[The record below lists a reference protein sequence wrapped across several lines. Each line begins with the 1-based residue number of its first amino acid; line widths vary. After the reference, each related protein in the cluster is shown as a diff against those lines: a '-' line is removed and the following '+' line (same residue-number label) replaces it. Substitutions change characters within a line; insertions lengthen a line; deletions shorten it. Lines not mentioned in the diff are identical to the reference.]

1 MNYQDFVLQ
10 LDRAPAEQGFVARV
24 LRSPAGEAEAP
35 FVNPVSPTELDNLW
49 QAAHEARQAHR
60 YHGVRDLGT
69 APPSHRMDP
78 LAAELAHEELG
89 DRLFKALFHG
99 PVRSC
104 WARSLDEST
113 RVPDGGLRL
122 KLQLNL
128 TDPLVAPLAEL
139 PWEYLFSQ
147 EQGGFLGLQRQTPIL
162 RHLRLPLPAG
172 RALTAQ
178 TLRVLIVSSQP
189 GSMTPLSLEAES
201 KKISDALGTL
211 PGVETHPLE
220 NPTVE
225 TLRETLLQKDFHV
238 LHFMGHGG
246 FDSAS
251 GQGVLYFA
259 GGNGTSLPVSG
270 ALLASH
276 LAGLYSLRLVF
287 INACDTARSNARAP
301 FAGVSTALLRAGL
314 PAVVAM
320 QRPIPDGSALEFSRV
335 VYRRLATG
343 DPIDAAVT
351 EGRLAIARGRGALLE
366 WGTPVLFL
374 RAEDG
379 SIFTP
384 EAAAVPV
391 EPPAPVPPEAPPASP
406 APIPAPQSRPLRLF
420 LLAGIITAGI
430 GIGVTQWPFGGR
442 MEPAPS
448 GQDSLVSDQQATPT
462 PISNP
467 KDVTS
472 DSPLQSSSQTEE
484 TPAPP
489 KPKPKPEPDPIEET
503 QKPIVEKPAP
513 PPPIP
518 KSSYEVSE
526 GSPASVSDLQAEVRV
541 RFFERSGSSF
551 ARFSVAPQGQGMLE
565 KPPVMGTGTIE
576 FPAQSGTYHL
586 DVLDLDLA
594 GKRASVRLR
603 FVP

>member
-1 MNYQDFVLQ
+1 MNYKDFVLQ
-10 LDRAPAEQGFVARV
+10 LDRASGQQGFVARV

-35 FVNPVSPTELDNLW
+35 FINPASATELDNLW
-49 QAAHEARQAHR
+49 QAAHEVRQAHR
-60 YHGVRDLGT
+60 YHGVRDLGPAT
-69 APPSHRMDP
+69 SSPAIDP
-78 LAAELAHEELG
+78 LAAELSYEELG
-89 DRLFKALFHG
+89 NRLFKALFNG
-99 PVRSC
+99 PVHSC
-104 WARSLDEST
+104 WARSLEEAR

-128 TDPLVAPLAEL
+128 ADPLVAPLAEL
-139 PWEYLFSQ
+139 PWEYLFSE
-147 EQGGFLGLQRQTPIL
+147 EQGGFLGLQRRTPIL

-172 RALTAQ
+172 GALTAQ

-189 GSMTPLSLEAES
+189 GSMTPLSLTDES
-201 KKISDALGTL
+201 KRISDTLGTL
-211 PGVETHPLE
+211 PGVETLPLE

-251 GQGVLYFA
+251 GQGVLYFDS
-259 GGNGTSLPVSG
+259 GNGAPLPVSG

-276 LAGLYSLRLVF
+276 LAGLHSLRLVF
-287 INACDTARSNARAP
+287 INACDTARSNAHAP

-335 VYRRLATG
+335 VYRRLAIG

-379 SIFTP
+379 RIFTP
-384 EAAAVPV
+384 EAAAVPAEPTV
-391 EPPAPVPPEAPPASP
+391 PAVSAPPPPPAA
-406 APIPAPQSRPLRLF
+406 QSRRPLYLF
-420 LLAGIITAGI
+420 LLAGMLAAGV
-430 GIGVTQWPFGGR
+430 GIGVARWPSGAEIEPIPMDASGPVEEK
-442 MEPAPS
+442 MNEPAAPNS
-448 GQDSLVSDQQATPT
+448 TGIVSEPPPQPVSKAE
-462 PISNP
+462 
-467 KDVTS
+467 K
-472 DSPLQSSSQTEE
+472 
-484 TPAPP
+484 TPAPA
-489 KPKPKPEPDPIEET
+489 KPRPQIRIEEP
-503 QKPIVEKPAP
+503 QEVIEERPAP
-513 PPPIP
+513 PSTIP

-526 GSPASVSDLQAEVRV
+526 GNPVSIPGLEVEV
-541 RFFERSGSSF
+541 GARFFEREGYSF
-551 ARFSVAPQGQGMLE
+551 ARFWVAPQGQGRLE
-565 KPPVMGTGTIE
+565 KPPVMAPGTID
-576 FPAQSGTYHL
+576 FTAQNGIYHL
-586 DVLDLDLA
+586 DVLSLDPVS
-594 GKRASVRLR
+594 KRATVRVR